1 MGPRLWSRKV
11 WAVAGLVVIG
21 AVAVFAVA
29 AMHYNDTVLDANV
42 CPQVAAVNAVLRT
55 TLDTVS
61 GVQFSDLH
69 SCQYAEGADPRALW
83 IDAAVPTGRASS
95 AGAPCRHRLPL
106 TVAGDPA
113 CSVAG
118 SRDTTAGRP
127 SLYVET
133 RHADWQFT
141 TNLTSVSMARLE
153 TLARTLLDQK
163 RSLFS

>member
-1 MGPRLWSRKV
+1 MEPEGL
-11 WAVAGLVVIG
+11 AVAGLVVIG

-83 IDAAVPTGRASS
+83 IDAAVPTGRGRAPARRAAIVCRSRWQVTRRARWRG
-95 AGAPCRHRLPL
+95 AGTRP
-106 TVAGDPA
+106 PA
-113 CSVAG
+113 ARRCT
-118 SRDTTAGRP
+118 SRPATPTGNSP
-127 SLYVET
+127 QT
-133 RHADWQFT
+133 
-141 TNLTSVSMARLE
+141 
-153 TLARTLLDQK
+153 
-163 RSLFS
+163 